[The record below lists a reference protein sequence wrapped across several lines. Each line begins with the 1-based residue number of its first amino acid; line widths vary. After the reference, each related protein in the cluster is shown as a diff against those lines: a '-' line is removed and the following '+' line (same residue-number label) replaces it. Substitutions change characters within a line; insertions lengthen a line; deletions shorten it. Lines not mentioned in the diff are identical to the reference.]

1 MPLRMPG
8 PLGAISYKDRPMF
21 DDKVMMHPDY
31 AYNGSKGGST
41 WKSKVERYIIT
52 KAPCLRE
59 VLEWAESEDN
69 EEIDESK
76 FTRAVAT
83 RLTEEQALSVS
94 SQIWGFL
101 SGCLTGAAEVMFRR
115 AEWLNGI
122 DAWRRVVRQI
132 DHGRA
137 IRLETL
143 RREVKEIHTKPIRSL
158 EAVEEGVASF
168 ENTMQEFVKAGG
180 PEPPESELKSDLL
193 RILPK
198 ELRELFIW
206 HSTDVNVS
214 FQRFRDTIVHQ
225 TAQVLLNRG
234 GRVLNAVDRQQDHD
248 DELTEEQIIAK
259 LTIAE
264 PDERD
269 QLLEELMAIRSG
281 RPGGQRGR
289 TRERARP
296 PRRATPAGGERGP
309 RRCPNCCETH
319 ASLKCPHPPVD
330 REKRPCWNCKQVGH
344 TSANCPK
351 AKAPRPPGS
360 IRTVEAENEPRLTMA
375 VTEGDFVPPE
385 APSAP

>member
-1 MPLRMPG
+1 
-8 PLGAISYKDRPMF
+8 
-21 DDKVMMHPDY
+21 
-31 AYNGSKGGST
+31 
-41 WKSKVERYIIT
+41 
-52 KAPCLRE
+52 
-59 VLEWAESEDN
+59 
-69 EEIDESK
+69 
-76 FTRAVAT
+76 
-83 RLTEEQALSVS
+83 
-94 SQIWGFL
+94 
-101 SGCLTGAAEVMFRR
+101 MFRR

-143 RREVKEIHTKPIRSL
+143 RREVKELHTKPIRSL

-198 ELRELFIW
+198 ELRELLIW
-206 HSTDVNVS
+206 HSTDINVS
-214 FQRFRDTIVHQ
+214 FQRCRDTIVHQ

-248 DELTEEQIIAK
+248 NEFTEEQIIAK

-296 PRRATPAGGERGP
+296 PRRATRTRATPMPQLLRDARVPEVPSPTCGQGE
-309 RRCPNCCETH
+309 T
-319 ASLKCPHPPVD
+319 
-330 REKRPCWNCKQVGH
+330 
-344 TSANCPK
+344 
-351 AKAPRPPGS
+351 
-360 IRTVEAENEPRLTMA
+360 TVLELQT
-375 VTEGDFVPPE
+375 G
-385 APSAP
+385 